1 MNHLTRP
8 KSHTQHRNAA
18 AFRSRTQLITMC
30 EITNKMLQNKVAS
43 SPKENMFSIF
53 IIGKFCYLVDGYY
66 NCSGEKSSLLG
77 NNGVFRQTGV
87 LDPENADSRFLR
99 NARMRLLFYPEDKG
113 RNFRRNAHSLSN
125 ELSHSPPPR

>member
-1 MNHLTRP
+1 MNHLTSP

-18 AFRSRTQLITMC
+18 SFRSGTQLITIC
-30 EITNKMLQNKVAS
+30 AITNKMLHNKEVS
-43 SPKENMFSIF
+43 LPKENMFSIF
-53 IIGKFCYLVDGYY
+53 TTGKFCFLVDGYY

-99 NARMRLLFYPEDKG
+99 NARMRLLFYLDDKG
-113 RNFRRNAHSLSN
+113 RDLRRNAQSYPIN
-125 ELSHSPPPR
+125 